1 MRHIAT
7 WLVVAL
13 LGSFTGCTKPPPVNW
28 PAVAM
33 CAEVPHGELF
43 ERVAHVVIGDSA
55 TETVLEDRA
64 IAELEDLARQHGP
77 ATIACVVDEVRTA
90 LRGPAPTARAARAPA
105 PSPENEAAVARCTN
119 FLSRTGTTVERP
131 E

>member
-1 MRHIAT
+1 MRHSAI

-13 LGSFTGCTKPPPVNW
+13 LGTFLGCTKPPPVNW

-43 ERVAHVVIGDSA
+43 ERGAHVVIGDSA
-55 TETVLEDRA
+55 ASTTLEDRA

-90 LRGPAPTARAARAPA
+90 LRGPVPRARAASSAL
-105 PSPENEAAVARCTN
+105 PENRAAVQRCTS
-119 FLSRTGTTVERP
+119 FLSRVGTTVERP